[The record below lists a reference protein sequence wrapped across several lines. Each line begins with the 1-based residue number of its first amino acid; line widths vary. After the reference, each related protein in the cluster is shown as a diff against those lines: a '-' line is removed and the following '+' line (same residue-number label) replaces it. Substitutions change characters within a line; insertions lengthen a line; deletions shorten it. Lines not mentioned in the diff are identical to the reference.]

1 MHITARH
8 AAARRRA
15 ILAALVVLTL
25 AGCGGGPPRRP
36 GRPEEREEAGDGAL
50 RREKFE
56 VLGVGDEWHDG
67 MTLIDGLERQGGIE
81 SVVRARDGRFVVTY
95 DPERTHRDELVRK
108 IKELGRDVGESWEPI
123 FEER

>member
-1 MHITARH
+1 MRLV
-8 AAARRRA
+8 
-15 ILAALVVLTL
+15 LAALAVLTL
-25 AGCGGGPPRRP
+25 AGCSGGPPRKPTRP
-36 GRPEEREEAGDGAL
+36 DERGEAGDGAL

-67 MTLIDGLERQGGIE
+67 LTMIDGLERQGGVE
-81 SVVRARDGRFVVTY
+81 SVRRDERDGRFVVTY
-95 DPERTHRDELVRK
+95 NPERTHRDELVRL

>member
-1 MHITARH
+1 MR
-8 AAARRRA
+8 
-15 ILAALVVLTL
+15 LVVVVALVVVTL
-25 AGCGGGPPRRP
+25 SGCGGGPPRKP
-36 GRPEEREEAGDGAL
+36 GRPDEREEAQGL

-81 SVVRARDGRFVVTY
+81 SVERDRDGSFVVTY
-95 DPERTHRDELVRK
+95 DPARTHRDELVRK